1 MRRPSEA
8 QFLVFSLKSFVQD
21 LVGSR
26 IEGFDPAIVAG
37 ADQDG
42 DPALDVSL
50 VAPLPKCH
58 FFHAFGHTPPF
69 ADFTNSGFSGG
80 HHPVP
85 LAVARPSQ
93 SARYISGDR

>member
-1 MRRPSEA
+1 MSLVTRLRELVVFASE
-8 QFLVFSLKSFVQD
+8 SLVQD

-42 DPALDVSL
+42 DPPRDESF

-58 FFHAFGHTPPF
+58 FFHAFGPAPRF
-69 ADFTNSGFSGG
+69 ADLTNGGFSGG
-80 HHPVP
+80 HDP
-85 LAVARPSQ
+85 APSPPPGRA
-93 SARYISGDR
+93 SLRDTFR